1 MPFSAVYAGISIV
14 RDGRLFHTTRCTV
27 VSTVRIPS
35 IYKYH
40 NGRIKTNDFD
50 IPALILMNMYTIAV
64 IYAYILMNMWV
75 L

>member
-14 RDGRLFHTTRCTV
+14 RDGMSFHSALCTV
-27 VSTVRIPS
+27 VYTVRIPS

-50 IPALILMNMYTIAV
+50 IPAWILMFMYIIAV
-64 IYAYILMNMWV
+64 IYAYILMNMRV